1 MVAALPDDLP
11 GVRDKAILLIG
22 VAGAFRRSEIRRTAA
37 ARYSD
42 RRCWPDRD
50 APPIKDG
57 SRRLKFHHRHSHRN
71 QRRDLPEVR
80 VGILAA
86 TCGHHQRADFSASG
100 SLGHV
105 GSRALRRLGVARAVK
120 HALAAIDMD
129 ATNNSGHSLCAGL
142 VTAAAMARVSA
153 RVIMQQTGRKNA
165 AMLRRSICEG
175 SLFRE
180 NAAAAVGLYVLLLEA
195 TARKSGGWLYHVR

>member
-1 MVAALPDDLP
+1 MKSVGRPLRDIQIGAAGRIVTL
-11 GVRDKAILLIG
+11 
-22 VAGAFRRSEIRRTAA
+22 RRSKTDQEGSSFTTGIPIGT
-37 ARYSD
+37 SD
-42 RRCWPDRD
+42 
-50 APPIKDG
+50 
-57 SRRLKFHHRHSHRN
+57 
-71 QRRDLPEVR
+71 
-80 VGILAA
+80 A
-86 TCGHHQRADFSASG
+86 TCPKCALESWLQRAGITSG
-100 SLGHV
+100 PIFRPVDRWGHV

-129 ATNNSGHSLCAGL
+129 ATNNSGHSLRAGL
-142 VTAAAMARVSA
+142 VTAAAMAGVSA
-153 RVIMQQTGRKNA
+153 RVITQQTGRKNA